1 VLLADSY
8 PFLDIMWTMFIF
20 FAWVIYI
27 WLIIMVLGDNFRRSD
42 HSGGAKAGW
51 TVLIIFAPLLGILIY
66 MIARPNTADAQMRA

>member
-1 VLLADSY
+1 MLLADSY

-66 MIARPNTADAQMRA
+66 MIARPKTADAQMRA

>member
-1 VLLADSY
+1 MLLADSY

-51 TVLIIFAPLLGILIY
+51 TVLIIFAPLIGILIY
-66 MIARPNTADAQMRA
+66 MIARPKTADAQMRA

>member
-1 VLLADSY
+1 
-8 PFLDIMWTMFIF
+8 MWTMFIF

-66 MIARPNTADAQMRA
+66 MIARPKTADAQMRA

>member
-1 VLLADSY
+1 MLADSY

-51 TVLIIFAPLLGILIY
+51 TVLIIFAPLIGILIY
-66 MIARPNTADAQMRA
+66 MIARPKTADAQMRA

>member
-1 VLLADSY
+1 MLLADSY
-8 PFLDIMWTMFIF
+8 PFLDIMWTMFIL

-66 MIARPNTADAQMRA
+66 MIARPQTADAQMRA